1 MAEHAKSIDISDMPE
16 LLRLAEEVR
25 ASNQPRMLTCG
36 HEQLAVVMPVGT
48 RTGKRHRGKT
58 PTEEDLEAFRS
69 AAGGW
74 RGVVD
79 VDKLVKDIYESRRIS
94 TRPPVEL

>member
-1 MAEHAKSIDISDMPE
+1 MPFD
-16 LLRLAEEVR
+16 A
-25 ASNQPRMLTCG
+25 
-36 HEQLAVVMPVGT
+36 
-48 RTGKRHRGKT
+48 RTGKRCRKAAT
-58 PTEEDLEAFRS
+58 AEDLEAFRS